1 MYEYIYEDDNK
12 EAEKK
17 KDVTETI
24 SQKYMILV
32 LTEIIVYLFRNSICL
47 VAKIKLGSL
56 EKHDKN
62 IDLQKK
68 QCE

>member
-1 MYEYIYEDDNK
+1 MYEYIYEDKSK

-56 EKHDKN
+56 EKA
-62 IDLQKK
+62 
-68 QCE
+68 